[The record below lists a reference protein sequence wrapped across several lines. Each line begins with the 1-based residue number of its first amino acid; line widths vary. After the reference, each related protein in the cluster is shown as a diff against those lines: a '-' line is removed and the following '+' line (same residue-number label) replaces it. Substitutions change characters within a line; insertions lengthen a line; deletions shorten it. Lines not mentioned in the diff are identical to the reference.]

1 MAQNPYLKDTLSL
14 QPAPKIVTPKQPALK
29 KK

>member
-1 MAQNPYLKDTLSL
+1 MATDYFGPKLSL
-14 QPAPKIVTPKQPALK
+14 QPAPKIVTPKQPTLK